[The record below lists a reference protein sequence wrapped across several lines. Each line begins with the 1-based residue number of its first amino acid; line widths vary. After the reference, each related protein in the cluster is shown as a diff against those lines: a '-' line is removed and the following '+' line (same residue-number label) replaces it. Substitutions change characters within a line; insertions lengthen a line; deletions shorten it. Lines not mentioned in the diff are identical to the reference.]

1 MCRRCGEP
9 DRRGSA
15 RARRA
20 RKLWLLATFGDGT
33 ECPCFWCGTSL
44 SLFTLQQD
52 RLVPGGP
59 YRRENLVPAC
69 GRCNI
74 ARNGASIPDGCHYGP
89 VGTLT
94 ALDVLAGGY

>member
-15 RARRA
+15 RNRRA
-20 RKLWLLATFGDGT
+20 RKQWLLTKFGDGV
-33 ECPCFWCGTSL
+33 ECPCTWCGVTL
-44 SLFTLQQD
+44 TVFTLQQD

-59 YRRENLVPAC
+59 YRRDNLVPAC
-69 GRCNI
+69 ARCNI
-74 ARNGASIPDGCHYGP
+74 ARNGHAIPEGCDYGP

-94 ALDVLAGGY
+94 ALDVAGGQ

>member
-15 RARRA
+15 RNRRA
-20 RKLWLLATFGDGT
+20 RKQWLLTKFGDGAQ
-33 ECPCFWCGTSL
+33 CPCTWCGVTL
-44 SLFTLQQD
+44 TVFTLQQD

-59 YRRENLVPAC
+59 YRRDNLVPAC
-69 GRCNI
+69 ARCNI
-74 ARNGASIPDGCHYGP
+74 ARNGESIPEGCDYGP

-94 ALDVLAGGY
+94 ALDVLAGGQ